1 MIKRAAVLGL
11 GLIGALAFA
20 QTLKPGEVPTRL
32 RIDPP
37 GKSPWV
43 KSKTSL
49 AQIATKVG
57 AATKGLQNTSADLI
71 ILVQTPEGQGY
82 FTTPTLDFRV
92 MGGKLYRVD
101 YVVLH
106 EVPFSASTANDGKR
120 RTLRLDDKI
129 IQMAPDHQLNATRL
143 KGSSL
148 VRLFETDFPRM
159 MFQGLT
165 DGVDAWKP
173 VLTAW
178 GAGLDGYKT
187 TVEERTMKHQGQTF
201 RHYRIHAQRT
211 GAAVKTLGQSTF
223 EIVIDASRYL
233 PVTVRH
239 VRVDP
244 KGKTWAMM
252 WTASFRF
259 KQHLTLNEMVIGNRK
274 N

>member
-1 MIKRAAVLGL
+1 MIYRAWVVGIGL
-11 GLIGALAFA
+11 AGAIASA
-20 QTLKPGEVPTRL
+20 QTPKPGEVPSRL

-37 GKSPWV
+37 GRAPWV

-49 AQIATKVG
+49 AQIGDKVANATMRL
-57 AATKGLQNTSADLI
+57 TNTAADLI

-106 EVPFSASTANDGKR
+106 EVPFSCSTANDGKF
-120 RTLRLDDKI
+120 RTVRVDEKI
-129 IQMAPDHQLNATRL
+129 VQMATNHKLDATRL
-143 KGSSL
+143 KGASL
-148 VRLFETDFPRM
+148 VRLFETDFPRI

-173 VLTAW
+173 VLAAL

-187 TVEERTMKHQGQTF
+187 TVEERTMKYQGQNF
-201 RHYRIHAQRT
+201 RHYRIHAQRA

-223 EIVIDASRYL
+223 EIVIDASRNL

-252 WTASFRF
+252 WTASYRF
-259 KQHLTLNEMVIGNRK
+259 NQHLTLKDMVIGTRK

>member
-1 MIKRAAVLGL
+1 M
-11 GLIGALAFA
+11 A
-20 QTLKPGEVPTRL
+20 QGPQPGEVPARM
-32 RIDPP
+32 RINAP
-37 GKSPWV
+37 GKAPWT
-43 KSKTSL
+43 KSKTTVNQV
-49 AQIATKVG
+49 AAKVADATMRM
-57 AATKGLQNTSADLI
+57 QNTSADLI
-71 ILVQTPEGQGY
+71 VLVQTPEGQGY
-82 FTTPTLDFRV
+82 FAAPTLDMRV

-106 EVPFSASTANDGKR
+106 EVPFSCSTANDGKTR
-120 RTLRLDDKI
+120 VVRVDEKI
-129 IQMAPDHQLNATRL
+129 VRMPSSQKLEATNVKGAALLN
-143 KGSSL
+143 
-148 VRLFETDFPRM
+148 LFETDFPRM

-173 VLTAW
+173 VL
-178 GAGLDGYKT
+178 AGWASGLNGYKT

-223 EIVIDASRYL
+223 EVVIDASRSL

-252 WTASFRF
+252 WTASYRF
-259 KQHLTLNEMVIGNRK
+259 KQNLTLNDMVIGTRK